1 MPGVAPAGPQPD
13 GVLVVDK
20 PPGVTS
26 HDVVD
31 AVRRKLGTRKVGHGG
46 TLDPDATG
54 ILLVGAGRA
63 TRFLSYAQAAPKRYV
78 AGARF
83 GAETTTQDA
92 SGEVVAT
99 SDPDFTEAEL
109 QAALAALT
117 GDIEQVPP
125 MVSAV
130 KVGGER
136 LYAKARRGEEVE
148 RAARRV
154 TVYELELLKYDGGA
168 HQATLEVLCS
178 GGTYVRTLIH
188 DLGRALGC
196 GAHMTALRRTA
207 AAGFTEL
214 DALPLDAVDASALRP
229 LGDAV
234 RELPRLDVDAEAAR
248 AVAHGRPLDARPPGG
263 PHVAVFHDGELI
275 AVYRATEEGLRP
287 DRVVPGGSSRGPAR
301 DEP

>member
-1 MPGVAPAGPQPD
+1 MD

-20 PPGVTS
+20 PPGMTS

-31 AVRRKLGTRKVGHGG
+31 AVRRKLGTRKVGHAG

-54 ILLVGAGRA
+54 ILLLGVGKA

-83 GAETTTQDA
+83 GASTTTQDA

-99 SDPDFTEAEL
+99 GEPAFTEAEL
-109 QAALAALT
+109 LETLARFT
-117 GDIEQVPP
+117 GEIEQVPP

-148 RAARRV
+148 RAPRRV
-154 TVYELELLKYDGGA
+154 TVYELKLLELDPA
-168 HQATLEVLCS
+168 ESHAALEVLCS

-188 DLGRALGC
+188 DVGESLGC
-196 GAHMTALRRTA
+196 GAHMTSLRRV
-207 AAGFTEL
+207 AAGGFDETDATSL
-214 DALPLDAVDASALRP
+214 DSVGPAALRP

-234 RELPRLDVDAEAAR
+234 RELPRMDVDAEAAR
-248 AVAHGRPLDARPPGG
+248 AVSHGKPLPLQTEADSP
-263 PHVAVFHDGELI
+263 VAVFHGDSLI
-275 AVYRATEEGLRP
+275 AVYRPAEGGLRP
-287 DRVVPGGSSRGPAR
+287 DRVVPPAE
-301 DEP
+301 DGV

>member
-1 MPGVAPAGPQPD
+1 MD

-31 AVRRKLGTRKVGHGG
+31 AVRRKLGTRKVGHAG

-54 ILLVGAGRA
+54 LLLLGVGKA

-83 GAETTTQDA
+83 GTATTTQDA
-92 SGEVVAT
+92 SGDVVFSAE
-99 SDPDFTEAEL
+99 PDFTETEL
-109 QAALAALT
+109 LDALATLT
-117 GDIEQVPP
+117 GEIEQVPP

-148 RAARRV
+148 RAPRRV
-154 TVYELELLKYDGGA
+154 MVYELELLKHEPEA
-168 HQATLEVLCS
+168 ALATLEVVCS

-188 DLGRALGC
+188 DLGAKLGC
-196 GAHMTALRRTA
+196 GAHMTTLRRTA
-207 AAGFTEL
+207 TAGFTES
-214 DALPLDAVDASALRP
+214 DAVALDAVEAAALRP

-234 RELPRLDVDAEAAR
+234 RELPRLDVDADAAR
-248 AVAHGRPLDARPPGG
+248 AVSHGKTLQTPAPASG
-263 PHVAVFHDGELI
+263 PVAVFHDDRLI
-275 AVYRATEEGLRP
+275 AVYRAAGEGLRP
-287 DRVVPGGSSRGPAR
+287 DRVVPG
-301 DEP
+301 DER

>member
-1 MPGVAPAGPQPD
+1 MD

-20 PPGVTS
+20 PPGMTS

-31 AVRRKLGTRKVGHGG
+31 HVRRTLETRKVGHAG

-54 ILLVGAGRA
+54 ILLLGVGRA

-83 GAETTTQDA
+83 GSSTTTQDA
-92 SGEVVAT
+92 SGEVVAER
-99 SDPDFTEAEL
+99 DPRFTEAQL
-109 QAALAALT
+109 RAAIAELT
-117 GDIEQVPP
+117 GEIEQVPP

-154 TVYELELLKYDGGA
+154 IVYELKLLEHDAGA
-168 HQATLEVLCS
+168 ATATLEALCS

-188 DLGRALGC
+188 DLGERLGC
-196 GAHMTALRRTA
+196 GAHMTSLRRTA
-207 AAGFTEL
+207 AAGFTET
-214 DALPLDAVDASALRP
+214 DAIALEAVGPAALRP

-234 RELPRLDVDAEAAR
+234 RELPRLDVTADD
-248 AVAHGRPLDARPPGG
+248 AVAVSHGKALQTDSPVPPG
-263 PHVAVFHDGELI
+263 HVAVFHDERLI
-275 AVYRATEEGLRP
+275 AVYRSEERGLRP
-287 DRVVPGGSSRGPAR
+287 DRVVPA
-301 DEP
+301 

>member
-1 MPGVAPAGPQPD
+1 MD

-54 ILLVGAGRA
+54 ILLIGVGRA

-83 GAETTTQDA
+83 GSSTTTQDA
-92 SGEVVAT
+92 SGDVVEAA
-99 SDPDFTEAEL
+99 DPDFTEAEL
-109 QAALAALT
+109 GDALAALT
-117 GDIEQVPP
+117 GTIEQVPP

-148 RAARRV
+148 RAPRRV
-154 TVYELELLKYDGGA
+154 TVYELELLKYDAGTA
-168 HQATLEVLCS
+168 HATLEVLCS
-178 GGTYVRTLIH
+178 GGTFVRTLIH
-188 DLGRALGC
+188 DLGRALRC
-196 GAHMTALRRTA
+196 GAHMTSLRRTA
-207 AAGFTEL
+207 AAGFTEM
-214 DALPLDAVDASALRP
+214 DAIALDAVDAGALRP

-234 RELPRLDVDAEAAR
+234 RDLPRLDVDDEAAR
-248 AVAHGRPLDARPPGG
+248 DVSHGRTLRMEAPPGADQI
-263 PHVAVFHDGELI
+263 AVFHEGTLI
-275 AVYRATEEGLRP
+275 AVYERAEEGLRP
-287 DRVVPGGSSRGPAR
+287 DRVVPA
-301 DEP
+301 